1 MKYYPRPESGLD
13 IHEVN
18 LAVEAAFRE
27 HGMGNV
33 QMPPKVYITFPDGD
47 FRTMPAYLP
56 AEDLA
61 GLKCVNVHP
70 GNPARGLPT
79 VMALTTILDIGTG
92 LPLAIMNATGLTDL
106 RTGAAGAIATKY
118 LAGKRSVTVGLVG
131 TGRQAAAQLEAISR
145 EIEVTGVRVWS
156 RKEESAVRFSQKFT
170 RFDCRTGTL
179 PFVCDCDVLVTTTP
193 SRSPVVMDEWVH
205 EGTHINAIGADAP
218 GKEELDPVILERAMV
233 FVDDPVQAIHSGEIN
248 VPIRDGKFTPDE
260 ISGTL
265 GEVVLGRK
273 KRTASGQITVFDSTG
288 LAIQDLAIASI
299 AMKNGKF
306 VELEFL

>member
-13 IHEVN
+13 IHEIN

-33 QMPPKVYITFPDGD
+33 QMPPKVYITFPEGD

-56 AEDLA
+56 AEHLA

-70 GNPARGLPT
+70 TNPQKGLPS
-79 VMALTTILDIGTG
+79 VMALTIILDVGTG
-92 LPLAIMNATGLTDL
+92 LPLAILNATGLTDL
-106 RTGAAGAIATKY
+106 RTGAAGAIATRY
-118 LAGKRSVTVGLVG
+118 LTGKKSVTVGLVG

-145 EIEVTGVRVWS
+145 ETDVTGVRVWS
-156 RKEESAVRFSQKFT
+156 RKEESAYKFAEKFSRFN
-170 RFDCRTGTL
+170 CRAGTL

-193 SRSPVVMDEWVH
+193 SRSPIVMNDWVH

-218 GKEELDPVILERAMV
+218 GKEELDPSILERAMV
-233 FVDDPVQAIHSGEIN
+233 IVDDPVQAVHSGEIN
-248 VPIRDGKFTPDE
+248 VPIRDGKFSPEE

-273 KRTASGQITVFDSTG
+273 KRTSSGQITIFDSTG

-299 AMKNGKF
+299 AMKKGKF

>member
-18 LAVEAAFRE
+18 LAIEAAFRE

-56 AEDLA
+56 AQHLA

-70 GNPARGLPT
+70 ANPGKGLPT

-92 LPLAIMNATGLTDL
+92 LPLAILNATGLTDL
-106 RTGAAGAIATKY
+106 RTGAAGAIAAKY
-118 LAGKRSVTVGLVG
+118 LSGKKSVTVGLVG

-145 EIEVTGVRVWS
+145 EVEVTEVRVWS
-156 RKEESAVRFSQKFT
+156 RKEESSQKFASKFS
-170 RFDCRTGTL
+170 RFNCRTGTL

-193 SRSPVVMDEWVH
+193 SRNPVVMNEWVH

-218 GKEELDPVILERAMV
+218 GKEELDPAILERAMV
-233 FVDDPVQAIHSGEIN
+233 IVDDPVQAIHSGEIN
-248 VPIRDGKFTPDE
+248 VPIRNGTFTPGE

-265 GEVVLGRK
+265 GEVVLGYK
-273 KRTASGQITVFDSTG
+273 KRTGSGQITIFDSTG

-299 AMKNGKF
+299 AMKNAKF
-306 VELEFL
+306 VELEFP